1 MERANT
7 EEREHEKE
15 EDSQD
20 QEEMQ
25 RERDEVFV
33 LRKCTKTWGQ
43 SIDKK

>member
-25 RERDEVFV
+25 RERDEVVV
-33 LRKCTKTWGQ
+33 LRKSTKPWGQ